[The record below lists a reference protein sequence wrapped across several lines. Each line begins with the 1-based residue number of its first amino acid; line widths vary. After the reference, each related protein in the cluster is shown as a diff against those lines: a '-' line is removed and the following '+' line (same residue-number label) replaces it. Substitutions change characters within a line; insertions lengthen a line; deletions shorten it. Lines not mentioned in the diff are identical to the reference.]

1 MALPHHYLYST
12 DLADRLQKNVTY
24 VKNIELRVGNGIHVN
39 FSRGGKDSNAAA
51 DRVSL
56 PLSFV
61 ITCPQ
66 AEINI
71 CF

>member
-1 MALPHHYLYST
+1 MALPHYYLYST
-12 DLADRLQKNVTY
+12 DLTDRLQKDVTN

-39 FSRGGKDSNAAA
+39 FSGGGKDSNAAA